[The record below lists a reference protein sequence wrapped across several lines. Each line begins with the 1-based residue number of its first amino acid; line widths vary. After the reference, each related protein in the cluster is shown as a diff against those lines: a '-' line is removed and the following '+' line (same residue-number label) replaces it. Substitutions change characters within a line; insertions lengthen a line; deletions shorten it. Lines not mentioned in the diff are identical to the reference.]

1 MTFFS
6 GNLKDNLGNLG
17 KTVSEK
23 AEVVAK
29 KTGEVVEVV
38 AKKTGETIEVQK
50 IKSQIRVMQ
59 RNNTRDFQNI
69 GKMIY
74 ERFQDGEELDDELM
88 ELCETIQERKEEIE
102 ECKEQI
108 ATIKGLDVCVCCRAH
123 IDPDSVY
130 CPKCGEKVDEE

>member
-38 AKKTGETIEVQK
+38 AKKTGET
-50 IKSQIRVMQ
+50 
-59 RNNTRDFQNI
+59 F
-69 GKMIY
+69 
-74 ERFQDGEELDDELM
+74 
-88 ELCETIQERKEEIE
+88 
-102 ECKEQI
+102 
-108 ATIKGLDVCVCCRAH
+108 
-123 IDPDSVY
+123 
-130 CPKCGEKVDEE
+130 